1 MTVQPSGGMN
11 VTIIDQRSAKAPP
24 IEQRWSRGADG
35 REVLTAIIRETIA
48 GPDVSG
54 DLETRYG
61 LRRQL
66 TRR

>member
-1 MTVQPSGGMN
+1 
-11 VTIIDQRSAKAPP
+11 VTIIDQRGAKAPP
-24 IEQRWSRGADG
+24 IEQRRSRGPDG
-35 REVLTAIIRETIA
+35 REQLTMIIRETVA

-54 DLETRYG
+54 DLELRYG